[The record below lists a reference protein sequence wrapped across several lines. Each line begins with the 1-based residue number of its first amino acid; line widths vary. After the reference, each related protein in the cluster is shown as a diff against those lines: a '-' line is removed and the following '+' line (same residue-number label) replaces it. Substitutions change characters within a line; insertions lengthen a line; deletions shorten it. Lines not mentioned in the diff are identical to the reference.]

1 MFFRISYNGDAM
13 FSFFLDL
20 SPVIQAL
27 IATIFTWAVTMLGA
41 SIVFFFREVKK
52 SIMDALLGFSA
63 GVMIAASFWSLLSPA
78 IELADSMNMISWL
91 VVFLG
96 FFSGGLLLFLGDK
109 LYDFIQRKNDKIKI
123 SEKVKRSF
131 MLVFSI
137 TLHNFP
143 EGLVIGVAFGSLA
156 YSIEGST
163 LASALTLALG
173 IGLQNFPEGSAVS
186 LPLRR
191 DGFSRKKAFFFGQ
204 LSGVVEPIAAVI
216 GAILVLKIQSLLP
229 FLLSFAAGA
238 MIYVVVE
245 ELIPESQSNK
255 KKDLMALFT
264 LIGFSIMM
272 ILDVALG

>member
-1 MFFRISYNGDAM
+1 MNY
-13 FSFFLDL
+13 FSGL
-20 SPVIQAL
+20 SPVLQAL
-27 IATIFTWAVTMLGA
+27 IAALFTWGVTMLGSA
-41 SIVFFFREVKK
+41 IVFFFKEVRKGV
-52 SIMDALLGFSA
+52 MDALLGFSA

-78 IELADSMNMISWL
+78 IDMAVNLKMNAW
-91 VVFLG
+91 VVAFLG
-96 FFSGGLLLFLGDK
+96 FISGGLLLFIGDK
-109 LYDFIQRKNDKIKI
+109 IYSFFSEKKQYGTNYGGSHKIK
-123 SEKVKRSF
+123 RCL
-131 MLVFSI
+131 MLIFSI
-137 TLHNFP
+137 TLHNIP
-143 EGLVIGVAFGSLA
+143 EGLVVGVAFGSLA
-156 YSIEGST
+156 YGIEGAT
-163 LASALTLALG
+163 LASAITLAIG

-191 DGFSRKKAFFFGQ
+191 DGMSRKKAFFLGQ

-229 FLLSFAAGA
+229 FLLAFAAGA

-245 ELIPESQSNK
+245 ELIPESQSNQ

>member
-1 MFFRISYNGDAM
+1 MINFFQE
-13 FSFFLDL
+13 L
-20 SPVIQAL
+20 SPVMQAFL
-27 IATIFTWAVTMLGA
+27 ATLFTWGVTMLGA

-52 SIMDALLGFSA
+52 GIMDALLGFSA

-78 IELADSMNMISWL
+78 IDMANSMKMISWL

-109 LYDFIQRKNDKIKI
+109 LYDFMQKKTRKRA
-123 SEKVKRSF
+123 SSTSHRLKRCL

-137 TLHNFP
+137 TLHNIP
-143 EGLVIGVAFGSLA
+143 EGLVVGVAFGSLA
-156 YSIEGST
+156 YSLEGST

-191 DGFSRKKAFFFGQ
+191 EGLSRRKAFFFGQ
-204 LSGVVEPIAAVI
+204 LSGVVEPIAAII
-216 GAILVLKIQSLLP
+216 GAILVLKIQVLLP
-229 FLLSFAAGA
+229 FLLAFAAGA